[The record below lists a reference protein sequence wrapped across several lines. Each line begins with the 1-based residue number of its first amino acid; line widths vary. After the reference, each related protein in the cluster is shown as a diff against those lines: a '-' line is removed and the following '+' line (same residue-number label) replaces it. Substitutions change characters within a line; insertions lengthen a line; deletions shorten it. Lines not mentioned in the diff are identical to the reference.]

1 MDQVCQK
8 PLTKFRLPVRK
19 PSYPVSCCKVYVM
32 TEKATSDPLAFSC
45 SN

>member
-1 MDQVCQK
+1 MDQVCQNL
-8 PLTKFRLPVRK
+8 LTKFRLPVRM
-19 PSYPVSCCKVYVM
+19 PSYPVSCYMLYMM